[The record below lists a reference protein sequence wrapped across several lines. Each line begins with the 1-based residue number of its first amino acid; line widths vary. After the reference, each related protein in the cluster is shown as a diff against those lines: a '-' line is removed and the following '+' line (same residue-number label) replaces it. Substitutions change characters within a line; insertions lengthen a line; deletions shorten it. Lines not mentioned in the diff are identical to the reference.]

1 MESEELASIDDLL
14 GGENEEKEEEDQ
26 FLTTEPEEADMGD
39 DDQGFEN
46 DFNEPH
52 LPLAITDPTDK
63 HEAGGGV
70 FCSDKLEDALEK
82 DSELVGS
89 VPVPRSLALKGL
101 TGYSSEF
108 VDQVN
113 EQLERNEEG
122 ISAGLGQKK
131 KTETKMRMNMK
142 GRMMGGGRH
151 IVVENIGK

>member
-1 MESEELASIDDLL
+1 ME
-14 GGENEEKEEEDQ
+14 Q
-26 FLTTEPEEADMGD
+26 FLTTEPEADMC

-52 LPLAITDPTDK
+52 LPLAITDPTVE
-63 HEAGGGV
+63 HEPGGGGGV
-70 FCSDKLEDALEK
+70 FSSDKLEDALEK
-82 DSELVGS
+82 DSERVGS

-101 TGYSSEF
+101 SEYSSDYAE
-108 VDQVN
+108 QIT

-142 GRMMGGGRH
+142 GR
-151 IVVENIGK
+151 